1 MYFAMTECW
10 RAKLI
15 SGQEHKNF
23 KKVVGHPGGP
33 MKNSVYTPPPLLSL
47 SLSRFCV
54 CVLDSNLVLRNVF
67 ISFQILIIYHVS
79 NIMTNKLTYTNNI

>member
-1 MYFAMTECW
+1 MTECW

-33 MKNSVYTPPPLLSL
+33 MKNSVYTPPPPSL

-54 CVLDSNLVLRNVF
+54 CVLDPNLVLGIQAF
-67 ISFQILIIYHVS
+67 
-79 NIMTNKLTYTNNI
+79 K

>member
-15 SGQEHKNF
+15 SGQEHKNY

-33 MKNSVYTPPPLLSL
+33 MKNCVYTPPPPSLSL
-47 SLSRFCV
+47 SLSLSLVFVFV
-54 CVLDSNLVLRNVF
+54 CW
-67 ISFQILIIYHVS
+67 ILTWS
-79 NIMTNKLTYTNNI
+79 